1 MRIYHTSE
9 QSLTRTGQ
17 TVSYPMTS
25 HDAASAQ
32 PAPIM
37 AEPAQ
42 VIDFCSR
49 QFQETKAQLQRQI
62 DRLSSELNTSLRFV
76 IDQESDS
83 IIVKIVDPSTDKV
96 IKEIPS
102 AEIQNIKIRIK
113 EAIGVI
119 FDAAV

>member
-1 MRIYHTSE
+1 
-9 QSLTRTGQ
+9 
-17 TVSYPMTS
+17 
-25 HDAASAQ
+25 
-32 PAPIM
+32 M

>member
-1 MRIYHTSE
+1 MRISHTIE
-9 QSLTRTGQ
+9 QSLTRTGR
-17 TVSYPMTS
+17 TASYPETS
-25 HDAASAQ
+25 RDTPYTQ